1 MLYYATLFCIILY
14 YSLLFCCWIHIVIQ
28 SFPLKLLRYLQIFLP
43 RRLEV
48 VPQLI
53 LSDTCFLPSFS
64 LLPRWLT
71 LSLFFWVPKRQGD
84 LNSFKI
90 TQEPYSMPLKIIIR
104 CFHMTNFKKLEL
116 SHHQLWSF
124 PSWRGKRV
132 FVWVRIQPKGFCPP
146 LWGGRVGGP
155 FEKHNITASI
165 ALRTSLHLIYY
176 KQTGWEWVL
185 ALILQSFGCPKV
197 CA

>member
-1 MLYYATLFCIILY
+1 MLCYATLFHIILY
-14 YSLLFCCWIHIVIQ
+14 YSLLFFCWIHIVIQ
-28 SFPLKLLRYLQIFLP
+28 SFPLKLLRYLQFFLP
-43 RRLEV
+43 RRLQV
-48 VPQLI
+48 IPQLI
-53 LSDTCFLPSFS
+53 LPETCFLPSFS

-71 LSLFFWVPKRQGD
+71 LILFLWVPKRQGD

-104 CFHMTNFKKLEL
+104 CFHVTNFKKIEL
-116 SHHQLWSF
+116 PQHQLWSF
-124 PSWRGKRV
+124 PSRRGKRV

-146 LWGGRVGGP
+146 LWGGWVGGP
-155 FEKHNITASI
+155 FEKHNIAASI